1 MNIVA
6 LGNIVM
12 VERLDKTKSTA
23 GDVDLP
29 CVGVFEMRTGEIKV
43 WRDYFDMSTYT
54 TAMAS

>member
-12 VERLDKTKSTA
+12 VERLDQTKSTA

-29 CVGVFEMRTGEIKV
+29 CVGVFEMQAAEIKV
-43 WRDYFDMSTYT
+43 WRDYFDMSTYAR
-54 TAMAS
+54 AMAS